1 MVTYG
6 NLGIVSLSHDAYVSR
21 EQGRSL
27 LALSSIVGLTG
38 ADPESRT
45 AWIHVAPFGEW
56 KGHSEGSFALTA
68 DHFEAVKAVLAN
80 KSTPVSL
87 DYEHASIRPKG
98 GPTPAAGY
106 ANAVEVRSD
115 GLWARVEFTQRA
127 AEMIRAGEYRFCSG
141 VFDFASVDPETGEPL
156 LCVLDTIALTNRPF
170 IDGQTPIALSRPVAL
185 SNGVTMSEIDLK
197 ALAKLL
203 DAIPGPNT
211 ADKIK
216 KAIDLMSASDVP
228 AEAPKAEAEKAD
240 ASAKP
245 VAPVALNAE
254 APAVALADKAADA
267 APCADP
273 APMPMAD
280 APPVADADADSAVDD
295 VDAKL
300 MAATGL
306 DLDGLAAAIE
316 ANFDAVVALLM
327 GAAPAD
333 NAALSRG
340 TELIIKGKDAQIVSL
355 TKELNTLRTEKRERE
370 AKAIEVEVDALIR
383 RAPALAS
390 ERASFVTLARTAPAE
405 FRRVATAIAPVAPD
419 LTRPH
424 AVALTQSQGSSD
436 HAPTVVD
443 DNHPQLVATRASL
456 SRVFT
461 GEALEKAIAK
471 AKQKIAA
478 G

>member
-1 MVTYG
+1 M
-6 NLGIVSLSHDAYVSR
+6 SPRHDAYVSR
-21 EQGRSL
+21 AGDRSL
-27 LALSSIVGLTG
+27 LALSSLVGLTG

-45 AWIHVAPFGEW
+45 TWIHVAPFGEW
-56 KGHSEGSFALTA
+56 KGHSEGSFALTSE
-68 DHFEAVKAVLAN
+68 HFDSVRAVLAN

-106 ANAVEVRSD
+106 ANNVEVRSD

-127 AEMIRAGEYRFCSG
+127 AELIRAGEYRFCSG

-170 IDGQTPIALSRPVAL
+170 IDGQQPIALSRPVAL
-185 SNGVTMSEIDLK
+185 TSGVSMEIDLK

-216 KAIDLMSASDVP
+216 KALDLMAVNDVAKDAP
-228 AEAPKAEAEKAD
+228 AADKAD
-240 ASAKP
+240 ASKPTTGKVALTDAPP
-245 VAPVALNAE
+245 VAAPS
-254 APAVALADKAADA
+254 APAVALADKPAET

-280 APPVADADADSAVDD
+280 APPVADAAAMDADADAAVDD

-306 DLDGLAAAIE
+306 DIDGLAQALI

-327 GAAPAD
+327 GTGPAD

-340 TELIIKGKDAQIVSL
+340 TDLIIKGKDAQIVTL
-355 TKELNTLRTEKRERE
+355 TKELNALRVEKRDRE
-370 AKAIEVEVDALIR
+370 AKEIEAEVDKLIR

-424 AVALTQSQGSSD
+424 AVALSQT
-436 HAPTVVD
+436 APVESVSAVAD
-443 DNHPQLVATRASL
+443 DHPQLVAMRTSL
-456 SRVFT
+456 SRVFS
-461 GEALEKAIAK
+461 GEALEKAVAK
-471 AKQKIAA
+471 AKSKIAA